1 MTKDFDIKVYDINF
15 ESVFIKPE
23 IEKAFFE
30 FLETENNIEPFLC
43 LKEIERIEKL
53 EKIEDILESL
63 KKMKDVYLSESSDSE
78 VNISGKTKSE
88 FLQKIS
94 QIETEK
100 EWKFEETPVE
110 LMIPIKN
117 CLTASLAVD
126 NFPRFIRLLTTETL
140 YSKYQNDTNVM
151 IPRSIIQFP
160 YKNSFFEEKI
170 IGDDV
175 LKFAKV
181 LSKDSYDWE
190 IILSKKDPHFKLY
203 KAKVDFLPF
212 ASLFKN
218 AYAFKIQNV
227 VPLSIESLCCFFFL
241 HRRFEIEEQCDHF
254 YINKGKTY
262 SNEKLKE
269 MYPDVE
275 MKHERICS
283 EFEVV
288 FENIYLISN
297 RKFLVIEFIDYDT
310 ENKSVTYVHRACIP
324 EEFHQKEDIDWSK
337 QVEFD
342 LKGKKSKGYVI
353 PSFFY
358 INLEKIDDHT
368 TKVNQIKSEKRFCS
382 KTLPVVNPRGK
393 FSNQNNLVTLG
404 TALFG
409 NLISKKLVC
418 FKDVDETKNHK
429 IFSEEFKKDPLTAS
443 LLNLMIKEDILVN

>member
-1 MTKDFDIKVYDINF
+1 MTIFDIKVYDINF
-15 ESVFIKPE
+15 ESIFIKPE

-30 FLETENNIEPFLC
+30 FLEQENNTEPFLC
-43 LKEIERIEKL
+43 LKEIEKIEKL
-53 EKIEDILESL
+53 EKIDDILEGFKNL
-63 KKMKDVYLSESSDSE
+63 KDIYLSEISDSE

-94 QIETEK
+94 QLEGKK
-100 EWKFEETPVE
+100 EWNSEETHVE
-110 LMIPIKN
+110 WMFPIKN
-117 CLTASLAVD
+117 CLKANLAVD

-175 LKFAKV
+175 LKFAQV

-190 IILSKKDPHFKLY
+190 IILSKKDPLFKLY

-212 ASLFKN
+212 SSLFNN

-241 HRRFEIEEQCDHF
+241 HRRFEIDEQCDHF
-254 YINKGKTY
+254 YINKGKSY

-269 MYPDVE
+269 MYPEVE

-283 EFEVV
+283 EFELV
-288 FENIYLISN
+288 FENIYPISN
-297 RKFLVIEFIDYDT
+297 RKFPVIESIDYDV
-310 ENKSVTYVHRACIP
+310 ENKSVTYVHKTCLP
-324 EEFHQKEDIDWSK
+324 EEFHGKEDIDWSK
-337 QVEFD
+337 QVEYD
-342 LKGKKSKGYVI
+342 LKKKKSKGYIV

-368 TKVNQIKSEKRFCS
+368 TKVNQIKSLKIFLS
-382 KTLPVVNPRGK
+382 
-393 FSNQNNLVTLG
+393 
-404 TALFG
+404 
-409 NLISKKLVC
+409 KLV
-418 FKDVDETKNHK
+418 
-429 IFSEEFKKDPLTAS
+429 
-443 LLNLMIKEDILVN
+443 